1 MSRAVRRT
9 GHPQAGKHDERRP
22 FAERQVRQVA
32 FGLTFLH
39 FTSHWTIPSRSDR
52 FETAGKYEGQRH
64 RLTICST
71 FASVSGRNHSETCVG
86 CIVALTTLTRS
97 SLKASRSVSWF
108 SMAEKASN
116 VFLAS
121 YLLR

>member
-1 MSRAVRRT
+1 MSCKRTRMGFDPPVVRRRAAALRRTT
-9 GHPQAGKHDERRP
+9 GKAGRLRS
-22 FAERQVRQVA
+22 V
-32 FGLTFLH
+32 LH
-39 FTSHWTIPSRSDR
+39 FTSHWTTSPSQSDR
-52 FETAGKYEGQRH
+52 LETAGEYEGQRH
-64 RLTICST
+64 RLSSCSS

-86 CIVALTTLTRS
+86 CIVPLTTVKRS

-108 SMAEKASN
+108 SVAEKASN